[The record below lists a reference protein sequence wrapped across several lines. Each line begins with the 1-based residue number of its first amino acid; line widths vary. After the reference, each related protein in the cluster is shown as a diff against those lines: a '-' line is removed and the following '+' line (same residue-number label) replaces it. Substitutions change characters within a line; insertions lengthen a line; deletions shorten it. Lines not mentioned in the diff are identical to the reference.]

1 MTNKERYT
9 EWAAAIGNVPLTMQP
24 WWMEAVCAGKEW
36 DVLLSEDKDGN
47 ILGAMPYLLRKRF
60 HWRYI
65 IMPQMTQTG
74 GIWVDPSITD
84 NRWEISQVCQDLQNQ
99 LKELKVSYYYQ
110 QFPIGSLAAQA
121 MSGLG
126 FQLSERI
133 TYRID
138 FLSDFEQVVG
148 SFSKNKKRQLQKA
161 ATLTADQQLSIED
174 FYRFHAHCMRAR
186 RKHILYTREFLLVL
200 QRKAARLGQCTVL
213 AVRNVDGEVC
223 AAAFLVWDKTT
234 MYYLIP
240 CYDPAYRDSGAGA
253 LLVLEALKLARQK
266 KLAFD
271 FEGSMDAGVAKHYS
285 QFGSTPTVY
294 YAVEKYYRPFFR
306 LALWWQKLREWKL
319 R

>member
-47 ILGAMPYLLRKRF
+47 ILAAMPYLLRKRF

-99 LKELKVSYYYQ
+99 LKKLKVSYYYQ

-126 FQLSERI
+126 FRLSERI

-174 FYRFHAHCMRAR
+174 FYRFHAHCTRAR

-306 LALWWQKLREWKL
+306 LAIWWQKLREWKF